1 VPNKYK
7 NSGGFMPKQCRLF
20 HVDAFTRQRF
30 CGNPARVVLGADE
43 LSDEQ
48 MQTIASELN
57 AETAFV
63 LAAEASDHDLQV
75 RFFTPNH
82 EVPFVGHVTLATHYV
97 LAKCGLRN
105 RGVLRQRSHAGIAEV
120 ELTET
125 DGDFHISLSISPA
138 SLGPIL
144 QDDHRAQVLDA
155 LGISSPYLQ
164 GDCPLQILTKGGSRL
179 LVGVRSPDLLPPL
192 KPDMQE
198 LARLTPHIGAEGY
211 FVFALNPADA
221 NGGISTVSRM
231 FCPAIGIPEDPVS
244 GNAHGM
250 LGTYLLAH
258 NLVTPKD
265 TLLRFRG
272 YQGEPMKR
280 PGIVDVEVTC
290 TGSVAQSVR
299 ISGDAVILYEAALP
313 M

>member
-1 VPNKYK
+1 
-7 NSGGFMPKQCRLF
+7 MTKQCRLF

-30 CGNPARVVLGADE
+30 CGNPARVILDADE

-57 AETAFV
+57 GETAFV
-63 LAAEASDHDLQV
+63 LAAEAGDHDIQV
-75 RFFTPNH
+75 RFFTPDH

-105 RGVLRQRSHAGIAEV
+105 RGIVRQRSNAGIAEV
-120 ELTET
+120 ELSEI
-125 DGDFHISLSISPA
+125 DGDYHISLTISPP

-144 QDDHRAQVLDA
+144 QDSHRAQVLDA

-164 GDCPLQILTKGGSRL
+164 EGCPLQILTKGGSRL
-179 LVGVRSPDLLPPL
+179 LVGMRSPDLLPSL

-198 LARLTPHIGAEGY
+198 LTRLTPHIGAEGY
-211 FVFALNPADA
+211 FVFALNTADA
-221 NGGISTVSRM
+221 KGGISTVSRM

-250 LGTYLLAH
+250 LGTYMLAH
-258 NLVTPKD
+258 NLVTPQES
-265 TLLRFRG
+265 LLRFRG
-272 YQGEPMKR
+272 YQGASVKR
-280 PGIVDVEVTC
+280 PGIVDVEVSC
-290 TGSVAQSVR
+290 TGAVAQSVR

-313 M
+313 L

>member
-1 VPNKYK
+1 MTTPL
-7 NSGGFMPKQCRLF
+7 RLF

-30 CGNPARVVLGADE
+30 CGNPARVILGGDE

-57 AETAFV
+57 GETSFV
-63 LAAEASDHDLQV
+63 LAAESGDHDLQV

-105 RGVLRQRSHAGIAEV
+105 QGVVRQRSNAGIAEV
-120 ELTET
+120 ELEQV
-125 DGDFHISLSISPA
+125 DGDYRISLTISPP
-138 SLGPIL
+138 SLGPVL
-144 QDDHRAQVLDA
+144 PEHHRTQVLDA

-164 GDCPLQILTKGGSRL
+164 ADCPLQILTKGGSRL
-179 LVGVRSPDLLPPL
+179 LIGMRSPDLLPSL

-211 FVFALNPADA
+211 FVFALNPAVD
-221 NGGISTVSRM
+221 GRISTVSRM

-250 LGTYLLAH
+250 LGTFLLAH
-258 NLVTPKD
+258 NIVTPSNN
-265 TLLRFRG
+265 LLKFRG
-272 YQGEPMKR
+272 FQGESVKR
-280 PGIVDVEVTC
+280 PGKVDVEVTC
-290 TGSVAQSVR
+290 TGAVAQSVR
-299 ISGDAVILYEAALP
+299 ITGDAVILYEADLP
-313 M
+313 L

>member
-1 VPNKYK
+1 
-7 NSGGFMPKQCRLF
+7 MTKQCRLF

-30 CGNPARVVLGADE
+30 CGNPARVILGGDE
-43 LSDEQ
+43 LKDEQ

-57 AETAFV
+57 GETAFV
-63 LAAEASDHDLQV
+63 LAAESADHDLQV

-120 ELTET
+120 ELSET
-125 DGDFHISLSISPA
+125 DGDFHISLTISPP

-144 QDDHRAQVLDA
+144 QDDHRGQVLDA

-164 GDCPLQILTKGGSRL
+164 ADCPLQILTKGGSRL
-179 LVGVRSPDLLPPL
+179 LVGMRSPDLLPSL

-198 LARLTPHIGAEGY
+198 LTRLTPHIGAEGY
-211 FVFALNPADA
+211 FVFALNP
-221 NGGISTVSRM
+221 NNKGEISTVSRM

-265 TLLRFRG
+265 KLLRFRG
-272 YQGEPMKR
+272 YQGESVKR

-290 TGSVAQSVR
+290 TGAVAQSVR

-313 M
+313 L

>member
-1 VPNKYK
+1 
-7 NSGGFMPKQCRLF
+7 MTKQCRLF

-48 MQTIASELN
+48 MQTIATELN
-57 AETAFV
+57 GETAFV
-63 LAAEASDHDLQV
+63 LAAESNDHDLQV
-75 RFFTPNH
+75 RFFTPDH
-82 EVPFVGHVTLATHYV
+82 EVPFVGHVTLAAHYV
-97 LAKCGLRN
+97 LAKCNLRQ
-105 RGVLRQRSHAGIAEV
+105 RGVVRQRSHAGIAEV
-120 ELTET
+120 ELTEI
-125 DGDFHISLSISPA
+125 DGDYRISMTISPP
-138 SLGPIL
+138 SLGPAL
-144 QDDHRAQVLDA
+144 PEHHRVQVLDA

-164 GDCPLQILTKGGSRL
+164 AGCPLQILTKGGSRL
-179 LVGVRSPDLLPPL
+179 LVGLRSPELLLSL
-192 KPDMQE
+192 KPDMPE

-211 FVFALNPADA
+211 FVFALNELDDQ
-221 NGGISTVSRM
+221 GRVSTVSRM

-250 LGTYLLAH
+250 LGTYMLAH

-272 YQGEPMKR
+272 HQGESVKR
-280 PGIVDVEVTC
+280 PGWVDVEVSC
-290 TGSVAQSVR
+290 TGAVAQSVR

-313 M
+313 L